1 MKTCTYCGRENDD
14 QATKCQECG
23 AEFARG
29 PLSTEDTPKESGE
42 TERFEKVA
50 VLDNEVQA
58 ELMDEILSGRN
69 IPHIMQSYYDSALD
83 GIFQTGKGWG
93 VILAPA
99 SVKEEI
105 LAALAEIRRQSQS
118 SSGSPEGSSSSEA
131 PDTA

>member
-1 MKTCTYCGRENDD
+1 MKTCTNCGRENDD
-14 QATKCQECG
+14 QATNCQECG
-23 AEFARG
+23 AEFARA

-42 TERFEKVA
+42 PGRFEKVA

-93 VILAPA
+93 IILAPA

-118 SSGSPEGSSSSEA
+118 SSGGPEGISSREP
-131 PDTA
+131 PDVG